1 MSRHRAVRN
10 LDLAEELAD
19 DFDHDADFLGTLQLL
34 TLDNIS
40 PEDQDALEHALLA
53 VIDTLGEPEECGISE
68 RRMKEALWET
78 YFDAP
83 AAVDMLME
91 AKEQEEAQARKR
103 AGTYLTLRHAAGRA
117 ASRPLTEDGFTD
129 VGTSAKAPRL
139 HHVCRT
145 APGPPP
151 VADIPPTPRDSSPA
165 PAVGSVASPVSSP
178 HTASPASSAPK
189 KLSKLQQKLQ
199 ANREK
204 MGTASGA
211 GTGKGIARLLSP
223 KPRKATTPRA
233 ASPAVATEPVTVAPS
248 GAQLSTLFPR
258 SHSLQPFSN
267 FGRMLGGLACGQ
279 AAGAHISL
287 PTKTDAEME
296 QLQAVFS
303 QLSPDD
309 VVQQARQGTR
319 LAR

>member
-10 LDLAEELAD
+10 LDLTEELAD
-19 DFDHDADFLGTLQLL
+19 DYDHDADFL
-34 TLDNIS
+34 DDIS
-40 PEDQDALEHALLA
+40 PEDQDALEQALLA

-103 AGTYLTLRHAAGRA
+103 A
-117 ASRPLTEDGFTD
+117 DGFTN

-139 HHVCRT
+139 QHIPPRRAT
-145 APGPPP
+145 AHRPP
-151 VADIPPTPRDSSPA
+151 VSDTRASAPRDSPLASPVKA
-165 PAVGSVASPVSSP
+165 AGASPVSSP
-178 HTASPASSAPK
+178 RTASPASGSASK

-204 MGTASGA
+204 LGAAASGTSA
-211 GTGKGIARLLSP
+211 SKGIARLLSP
-223 KPRKATTPRA
+223 RPSTQTPPRVS
-233 ASPAVATEPVTVAPS
+233 SPMPTAEPVTVAPS
-248 GAQLSTLFPR
+248 GTQLSTLFPR
-258 SHSLQPFSN
+258 THPQQPLSS
-267 FGRMLGGLACGQ
+267 FGRALSSVACGH
-279 AAGAHISL
+279 AASTHISL
-287 PTKTDAEME
+287 SSRTDAEIE